1 MPGPGPRF
9 SRREALWLAIAG
21 SVVGWLRGML
31 PVGEAFAARRS
42 VLTAGE
48 RATLIAAV
56 DRIIP
61 PDDDPGG
68 AELGA
73 AGYIEGL
80 LAAFAAV
87 DAGRSRRPP
96 IFGGGP
102 FSGRHGGAARFGRF
116 VRLTRVQEIAWR
128 MRIEG
133 SLGLPEREFN
143 GPVRGLQSLYR
154 DGLAD
159 LDDRAQARGVAS
171 FAALL
176 PADQDAVLREADP
189 GFVDVLYQHTVEAA
203 YAPPEYGGNRR
214 LRGWRYIGFE
224 GDRQPLGYSRYDAA
238 LGRYV
243 EYAKTPVS
251 GPEPPSGRRRHAAAS
266 GPASLLATAGDPLT
280 AARRA
285 AWRAHE
291 AVRGA

>member
-1 MPGPGPRF
+1 MSRPGPRF
-9 SRREALWLAIAG
+9 SRREALWLAIVG
-21 SVVGWLRGML
+21 SVAGWLHGLL
-31 PVGEAFAARRS
+31 PLGEAIAAPRS
-42 VLTAGE
+42 FLTGSE
-48 RATLIAAV
+48 RATLLAAV
-56 DRIIP
+56 DRMIP

-73 AGYIEGL
+73 ADYIEGL

-87 DAGRSRRPP
+87 DAGRSRRPR

-143 GPVRGLQSLYR
+143 GPVRGLQSIYR
-154 DGLAD
+154 DGLAE
-159 LDDRAQARGVAS
+159 LDDRAQARGAAS

-176 PADQDAVLREADP
+176 PADRDAVLHEADP
-189 GFVDVLYQHTVEAA
+189 GFVDVLYQHTVEAT

-238 LGRYV
+238 LERYV
-243 EYAKTPVS
+243 EYARTPVS
-251 GPEPPSGRRRHAAAS
+251 GPEPTPDRRPRAVPRE
-266 GPASLLATAGDPLT
+266 PASLLASATDPLR

-285 AWRAHE
+285 AWRAE
-291 AVRGA
+291 KAVRGA